1 MTIATRTMRAAMIR
15 EHGDSD
21 RLQLEEVPIPS
32 AAPGDLLIRVGAVG
46 LNHLDV
52 FTRQGLEGPGI
63 PPITL
68 PHVSGVDVAGTVAE
82 GPTAGQRVLV
92 NPAIGCGACRQCRR
106 GEISMCPNYT
116 ILGEHR
122 WGGLAEYATVPAT
135 NAIPLP
141 DHVEFTVAAALPATY
156 TTAWRGM
163 VTVGRVRPGE
173 RVLIVGASGGVG
185 CAALQIGVLVGAEVL
200 ATASTSAKRQRA
212 LELGAVAAFDS
223 RGDWLTEVMDWTAG
237 EGVDLV
243 HDAVGA
249 PTWRRSI
256 QSLAMA
262 GRMVISGATG
272 GDSPDISIREIYQH
286 HRQILGAPMGNWQDF
301 LDVTRLA
308 FSGKLVPEVHS
319 VYSLA
324 RIAEAEDALDRREHF
339 GKIVIQVN

>member
-212 LELGAVAAFDS
+212 L
-223 RGDWLTEVMDWTAG
+223 
-237 EGVDLV
+237 
-243 HDAVGA
+243 DAVGA

-262 GRMVISGATG
+262 GRMVICGATG
-272 GDSPDISIREIYQH
+272 GDRPDISIREIYQH